1 MRKGNGGGRSFGCF
15 KTGSGLIM
23 STSCGCGSEAGAG
36 VDVELS
42 SQVMS
47 CKKLSLLSFI
57 LIELVA
63 VDCQVTTRVYPAE
76 GP

>member
-1 MRKGNGGGRSFGCF
+1 MAVAVE
-15 KTGSGLIM
+15 L
-23 STSCGCGSEAGAG
+23 ELD

-63 VDCQVTTRVYPAE
+63 VHCQVTTREHSVE
-76 GP
+76 VT

>member
-1 MRKGNGGGRSFGCF
+1 MAAAVKRE
-15 KTGSGLIM
+15 LV
-23 STSCGCGSEAGAG
+23 

-63 VDCQVTTRVYPAE
+63 VDCQVTTRVYPAK